1 MILNK
6 KTIISV
12 ILSSLFLIISSY
24 LIYENAYV
32 EPIKYDTYI
41 EIYKNETDY
50 KAYLKND
57 PTKRLVGYNLYK
69 TIGLNLYGESIEEL
83 TLNTADNELNGII
96 LHYKSDYYSYYNLK
110 NDTNLFK
117 ELKLR
122 FVNWNKKYLATTRGF
137 KGQFGINYDSIYDLD
152 NQSKVLDNLSRLGQS
167 TLYFLKSNDKYYFY
181 IDSHTCEQVNTLC
194 NQINI
199 YNDKGELIYKVNN
212 QNGYI
217 VDFNEVPVNF
227 NTTYEVNGYYKIE
240 NNKIKK
246 YNFEGREIINELY
259 DEILFVGM
267 FNYVD
272 YDIVY
277 KEQDNSIYAINNH
290 EEKLIRISEKNSN
303 NYCITKDSNVLHI
316 YETNCN
322 NTNDADKYYELNLKN
337 NQIKEVFVEDSIVDK
352 TN

>member
-1 MILNK
+1 MKFSK

-12 ILSSLFLIISSY
+12 ILSSLFLVISSY

-32 EPIKYDTYI
+32 EPILYDTYI
-41 EIYKNETDY
+41 EIYKSDNDY

-57 PTKRLVGYNLYK
+57 STKRLVGYNLYK

-110 NDTNLFK
+110 TETNLFK
-117 ELKLR
+117 ELKLK
-122 FVNWNKKYLATTRGF
+122 FVNWNKKYLATTKGF

-167 TLYFLKSNDKYYFY
+167 TLYFLKSNNQNYFY

-199 YNDKGELIYKVNN
+199 FNDKGEVIYKTNN

-227 NTTYEVNGYYKIE
+227 NNTYEVEGYYKIE
-240 NNKIKK
+240 DDKIKK
-246 YNFEGREIINELY
+246 YNFNGYEIKSELY

-267 FNYVD
+267 FNYVN

-277 KEQDNSIYAINNH
+277 KIDDNNVYVLDNQNNLIKIN
-290 EEKLIRISEKNSN
+290 EKNSD
-303 NYCITKDSNVLHI
+303 NYCVTKDSNVLHI

-322 NTNDADKYYELNLKN
+322 NTNNADKYYELNLKN
-337 NQIKEVFVEDSIVDK
+337 NQVKEIILEETIID
-352 TN
+352 NN